1 LKNTTNEKCWECN
14 GTLQRVTVTETY
26 DVHRLGQT
34 VIANIPMFRCCSCGA
49 EVIGAEG
56 GAYIDDT
63 IEREYKKR
71 GLQRQYRTRT
81 GTVVE

>member
-1 LKNTTNEKCWECN
+1 MTAEEKLLCWDCN
-14 GTLQRVTVTETY
+14 GILKRVCVTETY
-26 DVHRLGQT
+26 EERVLGSIT
-34 VIANIPMFRCCSCGA
+34 IKDIPILRCCSCGA
-49 EVIGAEG
+49 EVIGADG

-63 IEREYKKR
+63 IEREYEKR